1 MLRLGSFVNNLKG
14 SIRLVSKVKGW
25 YKPYYRKYVGFVVM
39 LTGFGMTLEHYIHYG
54 GSLHL
59 TLIDHG
65 VIGVI
70 LFVAGALLASLRVKG
85 GKDA

>member
-1 MLRLGSFVNNLKG
+1 MKG

-39 LTGFGMTLEHYIHYG
+39 LTGFGMTMEHYITYG

-59 TLIDHG
+59 TPVDHG
-65 VIGVI
+65 AIGVI
-70 LFVAGALLASLRVKG
+70 LFVVGALLASLRVKG
-85 GKDA
+85 GTDAE